1 METHKWH
8 FLLTLGTHEK
18 EKQPRNN
25 NTQVYFS
32 LKKRFSFQ
40 KGMHYFF
47 FSYKYI
53 DFVQTYSTFF
63 FFIIKNHSLGWSLP
77 NKPAETTRRHLHRF
91 TQLNQTRVQTQT
103 DVRRHRA
110 TLLRHSRS
118 QVSGQHALWLQN
130 GVTDAS
136 PSNGSPA
143 AKNSK
148 CPWSIEAMKME
159 VDLFFFFYLLVSIQS
174 SVDVDHCRGCSVDLS
189 VHQHAS

>member
-1 METHKWH
+1 M
-8 FLLTLGTHEK
+8 
-18 EKQPRNN
+18 
-25 NTQVYFS
+25 
-32 LKKRFSFQ
+32 
-40 KGMHYFF
+40 
-47 FSYKYI
+47 
-53 DFVQTYSTFF
+53 
-63 FFIIKNHSLGWSLP
+63 GWSLP

-159 VDLFFFFYLLVSIQS
+159 VDLFFFFLSI
-174 SVDVDHCRGCSVDLS
+174 SVDPKQRRCWPLQRMFSGFICTPTCFLTIGKFNRLLISWIHWLRELMSSLTWFFL
-189 VHQHAS
+189 HLKLM

>member
-1 METHKWH
+1 METHQWH
-8 FLLTLGTHEK
+8 FLLTLRTHEK

-32 LKKRFSFQ
+32 LKKKIFIQ
-40 KGMHYFF
+40 KRYALFF
-47 FSYKYI
+47 FLLINISISSKPI
-53 DFVQTYSTFF
+53 RLFF

-110 TLLRHSRS
+110 ALLRHSRS

-159 VDLFFFFYLLVSIQS
+159 VDLFFFNLLVSIQS